1 MIYYSHYIAY
11 TFGSHDYVCKKK
23 NKKWKIG
30 RFEWFSLFTV
40 SMVTIQ

>member
-23 NKKWKIG
+23 QKIKNG
-30 RFEWFSLFTV
+30 KSVDLNGFLYL
-40 SMVTIQ
+40 QCL